1 MTFNL
6 VTKIALSAV
15 VCIGCA
21 CPASADDA
29 GPGDTPSSTSASS
42 DSGLEQKKSLEGHVQ
57 DEALALETGI
67 KDLTKTLHHMKRSA
81 FDIFIEVQRQNMV
94 VVGEPDVIGP
104 IIIPA
109 IPSPSG
115 MMAMGGFLPPRQK
128 FLDYFQSQLSDLMKM
143 TQTEV
148 SALVLPDDASDQAK
162 TDMKTIS
169 DSLTTF
175 SQDLQGIAAVTQ
187 GPKFNNYDI
196 AKAAQILQDHI
207 QAVEKAT
214 KSLNSEMRKEVD
226 KTKKDIRE
234 LDKQIKKDSQSK

>member
-1 MTFNL
+1 
-6 VTKIALSAV
+6 
-15 VCIGCA
+15 
-21 CPASADDA
+21 
-29 GPGDTPSSTSASS
+29 
-42 DSGLEQKKSLEGHVQ
+42 
-57 DEALALETGI
+57 
-67 KDLTKTLHHMKRSA
+67 
-81 FDIFIEVQRQNMV
+81 
-94 VVGEPDVIGP
+94 
-104 IIIPA
+104 
-109 IPSPSG
+109 
-115 MMAMGGFLPPRQK
+115 MGGFLPPRQK